1 MQKQQQQIWQN
12 NFPTVFW
19 EFLPGET
26 WGAAANSRESRCSRA
41 DVSHNP
47 TSRCH
52 RLKISSMR
60 DSLETALKH
69 SKLFQPTPEPGTWLI
84 PGFFPDLHWCEKLP
98 AAGGLPPGQSFKS
111 PYLSQR
117 AAFVLLWRE
126 GDPDRW
132 PVFSRLERMKNA
144 TGGEKKIPVIFFFF
158 IPPLSTEGLPTSLAL
173 GDPPRGTG

>member
-1 MQKQQQQIWQN
+1 MRY
-12 NFPTVFW
+12 P
-19 EFLPGET
+19 
-26 WGAAANSRESRCSRA
+26 
-41 DVSHNP
+41 
-47 TSRCH
+47 
-52 RLKISSMR
+52 LK
-60 DSLETALKH
+60 TALKH
-69 SKLFQPTPEPGTWLI
+69 SKLFQPTLEPGTWLI

-144 TGGEKKIPVIFFFF
+144 TGGGKKNPSDFFSYSAVERRRAPNL
-158 IPPLSTEGLPTSLAL
+158 IGPGRSTTWHRMKS
-173 GDPPRGTG
+173 T